1 MAKLQSHWGEQVA
14 KDLAVINPKQLGRV
28 GVLMG
33 GRSAE
38 REISLL
44 SGDGVLNALLEKGVD
59 AHSFDPAIRRPAEI
73 ATENFDRVFITL
85 HGRYG
90 EDGTIQGLLELC
102 DIPYTGSSVLASY
115 GLRINYKPLVLI
127 Y

>member
-14 KDLAVINPKQLGRV
+14 KDLAAINPKQLGRV

-44 SGDGVLNALLEKGVD
+44 SGDGVLNALLEKGSMRIHLIQLSAVLQKLQPKISIEYSLLCM
-59 AHSFDPAIRRPAEI
+59 AVMVKTA
-73 ATENFDRVFITL
+73 
-85 HGRYG
+85 RYR
-90 EDGTIQGLLELC
+90 
-102 DIPYTGSSVLASY
+102 AS
-115 GLRINYKPLVLI
+115 
-127 Y
+127 

>member
-38 REISLL
+38 REI
-44 SGDGVLNALLEKGVD
+44 
-59 AHSFDPAIRRPAEI
+59 
-73 ATENFDRVFITL
+73 
-85 HGRYG
+85 
-90 EDGTIQGLLELC
+90 
-102 DIPYTGSSVLASY
+102 
-115 GLRINYKPLVLI
+115 
-127 Y
+127 